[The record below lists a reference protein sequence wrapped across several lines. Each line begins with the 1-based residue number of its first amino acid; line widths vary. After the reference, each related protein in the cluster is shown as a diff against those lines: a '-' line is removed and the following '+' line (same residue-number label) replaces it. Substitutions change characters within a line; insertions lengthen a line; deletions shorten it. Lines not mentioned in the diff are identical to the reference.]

1 MEDYHLQWVNHE
13 MGDAFHSELLSYQ
26 RVSPLFV
33 GYLSLY
39 GQETHMSAIFLLY
52 LHSPIIIFRSKWY
65 SLDPHDISLYPTNQ
79 WWFHDD
85 FPCIP
90 HPYFHLIFPACFH
103 YITSLAPIFM
113 PGWPW
118 CRCTG
123 DLSHLGHGRIWTPR
137 AVGHGVGLGGAKAP
151 GGWMIS
157 TENPSKMVGIHLWSM
172 SNSCYNWWFP
182 ARHGGT
188 PIAGR
193 FIREHPIQ
201 VDDSGVPIFQETS
214 ISWW

>member
-1 MEDYHLQWVNHE
+1 M
-13 MGDAFHSELLSYQ
+13 
-26 RVSPLFV
+26 
-33 GYLSLY
+33 
-39 GQETHMSAIFLLY
+39 
-52 LHSPIIIFRSKWY
+52 
-65 SLDPHDISLYPTNQ
+65 ISHYTPQ
-79 WWFHDD
+79 ICDD
-85 FPCIP
+85 FMMIFHFFPSYKIWWDPINQCI
-90 HPYFHLIFPACFH
+90 HISISYFQLVS
-103 YITSLAPIFM
+103 ITSLAPIFM
-113 PGWPW
+113 PGWPC

-123 DLSHLGHGRIWTPR
+123 DLSHSGHGRIWTPR
-137 AVGHGVGLGGAKAP
+137 AVGHGVGLGGAQAP

-157 TENPSKMVGIHLWSM
+157 MENPSKMVGIHLWSM

-193 FIREHPIQ
+193 FIREHPIK